1 MARFRSAPFLPFREA
16 GFALLALYWPV
27 SNCGKTSAFALF
39 AQFVELADQLVRG
52 FVEFG
57 QKQIG

>member
-1 MARFRSAPFLPFREA
+1 MARFRHAPFLPFREA
-16 GFALLALYWPV
+16 GVAFMAVHWPV
-27 SNCGKTSAFALF
+27 SDCGKTSAFALF
-39 AQFVELADQLVRG
+39 AQLVELADQLVRG